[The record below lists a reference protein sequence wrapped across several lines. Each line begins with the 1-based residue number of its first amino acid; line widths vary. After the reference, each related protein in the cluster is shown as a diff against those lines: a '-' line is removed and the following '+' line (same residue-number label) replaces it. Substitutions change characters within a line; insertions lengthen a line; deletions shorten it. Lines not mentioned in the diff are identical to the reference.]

1 MSANPLNESL
11 AGWLEQRTRPGV
23 APRPYTYPE
32 RPVYR
37 PYSASL
43 GNRSSG
49 PASPNLPSRQISQ
62 RALDQ
67 LTPSRLPR
75 DRFSPALSPSEAAL
89 HQRLNDQLEFQ
100 RRYQSNPTP
109 QRPYTPPPT
118 QGPAPY
124 SIRTPQAQAELER
137 WRRTQARLDDAYGRD
152 YTTNPR
158 NRPIG
163 SPQAPARPPVEN
175 AQLRRGAL
183 ANARDLAGRAARG
196 ARGLVG
202 NRLPRIRPGTAR
214 IGPHPASVIPFLLP
228 SAPETPMPDY
238 GEGPLGALNRGL
250 HRITRPLASLLTFGL
265 SDWADAAGQGLG
277 NWLFPGPDPPPR
289 PNPERFPGPSWQGEY
304 GQLYRVTYVVE
315 SSGRQWSFTI
325 ELWGPWIVTVIPN
338 PNTDGYQMTAVYS
351 AGNPVNHPFF
361 NNHPEAGLRI
371 VSANGVP
378 ISTASP
384 PPAPSPLPPIGAP
397 TPARP
402 LEPPSIRPGI
412 PAQPGTPP
420 ATQSAPAVPQ
430 ALSPPISPGIPFIP
444 PMLAPPQ
451 PSTTPRPGIGT
462 QPGTG
467 PRPGVAPGLRLGGGS
482 RNPPPSSTPATIP
495 AIATGGGPL
504 TCRFRDDPYSQATR
518 NIAQA
523 NGQKLDNLLGLILD
537 GEILRK
543 VNTIDQ
549 KMGPQLTGG
558 VGGFLRKFARSSLV
572 NQAQN
577 TLTFLA
583 TLHNAQ
589 MLSNN
594 LRLTLFSAFDLIYE
608 LPGMGRFAPRDPETD
623 EQISYGEWAAD
634 QVDSLLRSAF
644 GDQTVDTVRNTW
656 NRASRVYQA
665 ATNLLFA
672 IQSIM
677 WSLQEAL
684 EVVGQ
689 YVAWIGNAAKRF
701 GVFTERAYA
710 WMNPNAANSRQFS
723 RFYNFMNQATEQVE
737 NLEQIAAATLDVTEA
752 TAELTR
758 QSAEFQQL
766 VRGVDENG
774 QPDETL
780 NAFGGSSPEPE
791 PIATAEEA
799 ATSTAQQILPSHAI
813 SETQEQRV
821 EEDE

>member
-1 MSANPLNESL
+1 
-11 AGWLEQRTRPGV
+11 
-23 APRPYTYPE
+23 
-32 RPVYR
+32 
-37 PYSASL
+37 
-43 GNRSSG
+43 
-49 PASPNLPSRQISQ
+49 
-62 RALDQ
+62 
-67 LTPSRLPR
+67 
-75 DRFSPALSPSEAAL
+75 
-89 HQRLNDQLEFQ
+89 
-100 RRYQSNPTP
+100 
-109 QRPYTPPPT
+109 
-118 QGPAPY
+118 
-124 SIRTPQAQAELER
+124 
-137 WRRTQARLDDAYGRD
+137 
-152 YTTNPR
+152 
-158 NRPIG
+158 
-163 SPQAPARPPVEN
+163 
-175 AQLRRGAL
+175 
-183 ANARDLAGRAARG
+183 
-196 ARGLVG
+196 
-202 NRLPRIRPGTAR
+202 
-214 IGPHPASVIPFLLP
+214 
-228 SAPETPMPDY
+228 
-238 GEGPLGALNRGL
+238 
-250 HRITRPLASLLTFGL
+250 
-265 SDWADAAGQGLG
+265 
-277 NWLFPGPDPPPR
+277 
-289 PNPERFPGPSWQGEY
+289 
-304 GQLYRVTYVVE
+304 
-315 SSGRQWSFTI
+315 
-325 ELWGPWIVTVIPN
+325 
-338 PNTDGYQMTAVYS
+338 
-351 AGNPVNHPFF
+351 
-361 NNHPEAGLRI
+361 
-371 VSANGVP
+371 
-378 ISTASP
+378 
-384 PPAPSPLPPIGAP
+384 
-397 TPARP
+397 
-402 LEPPSIRPGI
+402 
-412 PAQPGTPP
+412 
-420 ATQSAPAVPQ
+420 
-430 ALSPPISPGIPFIP
+430 
-444 PMLAPPQ
+444 
-451 PSTTPRPGIGT
+451 
-462 QPGTG
+462 
-467 PRPGVAPGLRLGGGS
+467 
-482 RNPPPSSTPATIP
+482 
-495 AIATGGGPL
+495 L
-504 TCRFRDDPYSQATR
+504 TCRFRDDPYSQETR

-549 KMGPQLTGG
+549 KMGPQLAGG

-623 EQISYGEWAAD
+623 EQMSYGEWAGD

-766 VRGVDENG
+766 VRGVDGNG

-791 PIATAEEA
+791 PIATVEEA

-821 EEDE
+821 EEEE